1 MDAQIRAAQRNGGR
15 GRSRRR
21 VMAGNIIYCL
31 YLRVMLDSP

>member
-1 MDAQIRAAQRNGGR
+1 MDAQFGRRNGTAAGGGR
-15 GRSRRR
+15 ERR